1 MEILQKF
8 VQLLS
13 KIPDWVLLY
22 VLPALLVVAAVGC
35 VFVQRRRWYLCP
47 ATVLTAAGFTV
58 AYAKDASL
66 AFVYAG
72 VCTSLAALLALL
84 FLIPR
89 PAKRE
94 RGIKK
99 SRLDTMYEKFHEE
112 LSEKPY
118 TPRVKPPKECCFEGE
133 RVDATAKECGV
144 SLTYADSLLVKL
156 RTRELPA
163 GDRLEIEELAR
174 RLDDYRDRPLSEAEQ
189 SSLNDCLASIL
200 KLTAKYQL

>member
-1 MEILQKF
+1 M
-8 VQLLS
+8 
-13 KIPDWVLLY
+13 LY
-22 VLPALLVVAAVGC
+22 ILPALLLVAAVGC
-35 VFVQRRRWYLCP
+35 VFAKRRRWYLCP
-47 ATVLTAAGFTV
+47 ATVLTAASFV
-58 AYAKDASL
+58 IAYAKDASL
-66 AFVYAG
+66 AFVYLG
-72 VCTSLAALLALL
+72 VYASLAALLTLL

-89 PAKRE
+89 PAKRTLV
-94 RGIKK
+94 KQ
-99 SRLDTMYEKFHEE
+99 SRLDAMYEKFHEE

-118 TPRVKPPKECCFEGE
+118 TPRVKPPKECCFEAE

-144 SLTYADSLLVKL
+144 SLTYADSLLAKL